1 MQARPVAMDHY
12 AGSAIMNTGVKMNE
26 REKLMRQYRGCMLMW
41 IGAITMFMAAF
52 AFFSTGR

>member
-1 MQARPVAMDHY
+1 
-12 AGSAIMNTGVKMNE
+12 MNTGVKMNE
-26 REKLMRQYRGCMLMW
+26 REKLMRQYSGCMMMW